1 MTNHRPYLLFCP
13 YLPLRRRVSFAHW
26 MIGPLDEH
34 AGAWR
39 DAEFEQQAKAFLGK
53 FQDADGKPI
62 KSPTLIGNSKDGV
75 DGAFPGDRELE
86 ALQLAIHF
94 AALEANPPWEPEA
107 DGSFAVTAD
116 NTDLWAQPLDSSGH
130 VAIQR
135 GSLLRVLSGGWQVA
149 DEKFVIRAPLE
160 LHMPVSSVSLDSD
173 VLGAIYE
180 VVLRDDPLA
189 RRITTGIRWLAK
201 CWQNSASIGF
211 DDRIVMLRTAF
222 EALTG
227 SSRIRIA
234 LPALE
239 AFFQQL
245 RDRGETDESTEHLVW
260 KPSETASR
268 TFTYMEGS
276 KPKSEQLTDLSHW
289 FSTFGQARH
298 VVVHEGQMPD
308 LLYDE
313 RGSRYNGPLFN
324 IGERV
329 LREAIKVALIQLGYP
344 DLWQEALAR
353 SVARHLEE
361 SSEAER

>member
-1 MTNHRPYLLFCP
+1 M
-13 YLPLRRRVSFAHW
+13 SFAQW
-26 MIGPLDEH
+26 MIGPLEEH
-34 AGAWR
+34 DGAWR

-62 KSPTLIGNSKDGV
+62 KSPTLIGKSKDGLNGV
-75 DGAFPGDRELE
+75 FPGEREFE

-107 DGSFAVTAD
+107 DGSFAVTTD
-116 NTDLWAQPLDSSGH
+116 NTDLWAQPLNPGGH
-130 VAIQR
+130 VAMQR
-135 GSLLRVLSGGWQVA
+135 GSLLRVLSGGWQVT
-149 DEKFVIRAPLE
+149 DDRFVIRAPLE
-160 LHMPVSSVSLDSD
+160 LHMPVSPVSLDSD
-173 VLGAIYE
+173 FLGAIYE
-180 VVLRDDPLA
+180 VVLEDDPLA

-201 CWQNSASIGF
+201 SWQNSASIGF

-245 RDRGETDESTEHLVW
+245 RDRGETDDSTEQLIW
-260 KPSETASR
+260 RPSETATR
-268 TFTYMEGS
+268 TFTYMEGG
-276 KPKSEQLTDLSHW
+276 KPKSEQLTDLGHW
-289 FSTFGQARH
+289 SSTFGQARH
-298 VVVHEGQMPD
+298 IVVHEGQTPN
-308 LLYDE
+308 LLYE
-313 RGSRYNGPLFN
+313 EPGSRYNGPLFN

-344 DLWQEALAR
+344 DLWQDAFAR
-353 SVARHLEE
+353 SVGRYLSKAG
-361 SSEAER
+361 STEAESNG